1 MKTVEIQAEKRDGRG
16 KGVSRKLRVRG
27 DLPAVLYGAGKD
39 PEALALNT
47 RAIRKIISSQ
57 AGDRTI
63 LNLKIDGESDQLA
76 MIKDVQMK
84 SLTGTLLHL
93 DMMRISEDKKIEITI
108 PVRLKNVEDIRRLGG
123 VVQQLRDEIT
133 VLCLPQSIPDE
144 VIIDLADHKVGDS
157 IHVNAIVLGDDV
169 VMVDDP
175 DEVLVSVLSP
185 RLKDEVDAETPVAA
199 EPAAEAAPKERVTGR
214 KS

>member
-16 KGVSRKLRVRG
+16 KGVSRKMRVKG

-47 RAIRKIISSQ
+47 RVIRKIIASQ

-76 MIKDVQMK
+76 MIKDVQIK

-93 DMMRISEDKKIEITI
+93 DMMLIYEDKKI
-108 PVRLKNVEDIRRLGG
+108 
-123 VVQQLRDEIT
+123 
-133 VLCLPQSIPDE
+133 
-144 VIIDLADHKVGDS
+144 
-157 IHVNAIVLGDDV
+157 
-169 VMVDDP
+169 
-175 DEVLVSVLSP
+175 
-185 RLKDEVDAETPVAA
+185 
-199 EPAAEAAPKERVTGR
+199 
-214 KS
+214 